1 VNAGREVPVA
11 CTLSADELPARR
23 RQIRSLGKDGLL
35 SVEHD
40 ARRAIFRFRSG
51 AQMRRRIDEIVE
63 AESRCCAFL
72 DFRVVEE
79 AGGATRLT
87 ISAPGGGE
95 PALSEFAALFTAAR

>member
-1 VNAGREVPVA
+1 VNTGREVPVA

-23 RQIRSLGKDGLL
+23 QQIRSLGKDGLL

-72 DFRVVEE
+72 DFRVEE
-79 AGGATRLT
+79 VGDVTALT

-95 PALSEFAALFTAAR
+95 PELSEFAALFTAPR

>member
-1 VNAGREVPVA
+1 VNAGQEVPIA

-23 RQIRSLGKDGLL
+23 QQIRSLGEDGLL

-40 ARRAIFRFRSG
+40 ARRAIVRFRPG
-51 AQMRRRIDEIVE
+51 ARMRRRIDEIVD

-72 DFRVVEE
+72 DFRVEE
-79 AGGATRLT
+79 AGGAILLT

>member
-1 VNAGREVPVA
+1 VNTGREVPVA

-23 RQIRSLGKDGLL
+23 QQIRSLGKDGLL

-72 DFRVVEE
+72 DFRVEE
-79 AGGATRLT
+79 AGDVTLLT

-95 PALSEFAALFTAAR
+95 PELSELAALFTAAR

>member
-23 RQIRSLGKDGLL
+23 QQIRSLGKDGLL

-40 ARRAIFRFRSG
+40 ARRAILRFRSS

-72 DFRVVEE
+72 DFRVEE
-79 AGGATRLT
+79 DGGATLLT
-87 ISAPGGGE
+87 ISAHGGGE
-95 PALSEFAALFTAAR
+95 PALSEFAALFTAGR

>member
-1 VNAGREVPVA
+1 VA

-23 RQIRSLGKDGLL
+23 QQIRSLGKDGLL

-51 AQMRRRIDEIVE
+51 AQMRRRIDEIVA

-72 DFRVVEE
+72 DFRVEE
-79 AGGATRLT
+79 AGDVTALT

-95 PALSEFAALFTAAR
+95 LELSELAALFTAAR

>member
-1 VNAGREVPVA
+1 VSAGREVPVA
-11 CTLSADELPARR
+11 CTLTADELPVRR
-23 RQIRSLGKDGLL
+23 QQIRSLGQDGLL

-40 ARRAIFRFRSG
+40 ARRAILRFRSG

-72 DFRVVEE
+72 DFRVEE
-79 AGGATRLT
+79 AGAATLLT
-87 ISAPGGGE
+87 ISAPAGAE